1 MKLVLE
7 NISFDQVFRV
17 EVAFR
22 IVSMEAGVRFLMA
35 HCEKKTSIL
44 CVIAKE
50 VGHEIFINF

>member
-22 IVSMEAGVRFLMA
+22 VVRMEAGVRFLMA

-50 VGHEIFINF
+50 VGHETFINF